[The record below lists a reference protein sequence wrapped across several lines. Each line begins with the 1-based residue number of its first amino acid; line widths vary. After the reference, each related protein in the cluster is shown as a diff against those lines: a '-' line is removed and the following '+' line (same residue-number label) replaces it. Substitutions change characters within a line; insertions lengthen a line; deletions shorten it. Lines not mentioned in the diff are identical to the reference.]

1 MRQTSISLVVL
12 AGALACGGG
21 PSVGG
26 GGGPGPRKIEP
37 DEHAV
42 TIRNNCP
49 EPVTLYLGAAA
60 PGPDAELLELSGSG
74 IEQRKL
80 GKKARVWLRY
90 RDGWSRRRSAMAEQ
104 DGWVIE
110 VLGTCDGVTSRSG
123 PL

>member
-1 MRQTSISLVVL
+1 MRLPPISVPVL
-12 AGALACGGG
+12 LFALACGMD

-26 GGGPGPRKIEP
+26 RGHPPPRKIEP

-49 EPVTLYLGAAA
+49 ESVTLHVGPTE
-60 PGPDAELLELSGSG
+60 PGPDAELLEISGSG
-74 IEQRKL
+74 VEQRKL
-80 GKKARVWLRY
+80 EKRSRVWLRY
-90 RDGWSRRRSAMAEQ
+90 RDAWSRRRSAGATE

-110 VLGTCDGVTSRSG
+110 ILASCDGVTDRPG